1 MPIRS
6 WKYRSYP
13 SKTQQKEMS
22 LHLWLCKELWNEM
35 LTFTKDIYKKYGK
48 FPTKR
53 TLREFVKDSGLYSQ
67 VGQEL
72 VDRLVEGLQRKMT
85 MKKRGAT
92 CGFPR
97 FKSMDSMKSLIYP
110 QSGFKLI
117 GNRKISVS
125 PFGEVNLKKHREVK
139 GKIKTLTIKR
149 ESSGK
154 WFAIL
159 TSLTSEAVT
168 NRNPGKPVGL
178 DLGLK
183 TFATMSDG
191 NIIGNPRHILKY
203 EAKLRD
209 CQRFLSKKKKGSKN
223 RKRAKRRLAFVHE
236 KLRNTRNDFLHKV
249 SHKLVHLY
257 SFIALEDLASQEMSE
272 KAYGKQIND
281 AGWSKFISC
290 MCYKAESA
298 GCTVQLVNPKNTTNE
313 CSRCGALV
321 KKTLRERQHNCLYC
335 GLSIDRDLNAATN
348 ILNRATLR
356 TVSHSQ
362 SSREQ
367 RLTTTDGTPGSNACG
382 DVSIGT
388 SMKQDATKFIQW

>member
-1 MPIRS
+1 
-6 WKYRSYP
+6 
-13 SKTQQKEMS
+13 
-22 LHLWLCKELWNEM
+22 
-35 LTFTKDIYKKYGK
+35 
-48 FPTKR
+48 
-53 TLREFVKDSGLYSQ
+53 
-67 VGQEL
+67 
-72 VDRLVEGLQRKMT
+72 
-85 MKKRGAT
+85 
-92 CGFPR
+92 
-97 FKSMDSMKSLIYP
+97 
-110 QSGFKLI
+110 
-117 GNRKISVS
+117 
-125 PFGEVNLKKHREVK
+125 
-139 GKIKTLTIKR
+139 
-149 ESSGK
+149 
-154 WFAIL
+154 
-159 TSLTSEAVT
+159 
-168 NRNPGKPVGL
+168 
-178 DLGLK
+178 
-183 TFATMSDG
+183 MSDG

-388 SMKQDATKFIQW
+388 SMKQDATGFIPW